1 MIENWPL
8 AFVASDGQTIKCSI
22 FLSLPQGTAG
32 SEAMATEEMSN
43 LVNYIQPVKFES
55 FEVSKSK

>member
-1 MIENWPL
+1 MENWAL
-8 AFVASDGQTIKCSI
+8 AFVALVDRPSCSI
-22 FLSLPQGTAG
+22 FPSLPQGTAG